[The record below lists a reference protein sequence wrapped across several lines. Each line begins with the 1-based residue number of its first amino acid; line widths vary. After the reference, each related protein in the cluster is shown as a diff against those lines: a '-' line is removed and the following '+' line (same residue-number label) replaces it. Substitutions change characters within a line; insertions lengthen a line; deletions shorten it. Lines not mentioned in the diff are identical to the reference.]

1 MKKVLLSLTAT
12 LVLGASASASDN
24 LAKGLNILITS
35 ADTQTQMM
43 GMVLSTMTLKEKK
56 EVNMVLCSDAGN
68 LALKDFEAGKIK
80 MQGEEKTPKMLLQGL
95 IKNGANVEVCP
106 LFLPNAGK
114 TEADLMEGVTVAKPP
129 MVAKKLLDKDL
140 QNLGY

>member
-12 LVLGASASASDN
+12 LVLGASASASNN
-24 LAKGLNILITS
+24 LAKGLNVMITS

-43 GMVLSTMTLKEKK
+43 GMVLSTMTLKEQK

>member
-12 LVLGASASASDN
+12 LVLAASANASDN
-24 LAKGLNILITS
+24 LAKGLNVMITS

-95 IKNGANVEVCP
+95 IKEGANVEVCP

-114 TEADLMEGVTVAKPP
+114 TEADLMEGVSVAKPP

-140 QNLGY
+140 QTLSY

>member
-12 LVLGASASASDN
+12 LVLGASASASNN
-24 LAKGLNILITS
+24 LAKGLNVMITS

-43 GMVLSTMTLKEKK
+43 GMVLSTMTLKENK

-95 IKNGANVEVCP
+95 IKEGANVEVCP

-114 TEADLMEGVTVAKPP
+114 TEADLMEGVSVAKPP

-140 QNLGY
+140 QTLSY

>member
-24 LAKGLNILITS
+24 LAKGLNVMITS

-95 IKNGANVEVCP
+95 IKEGANVEVCP

-114 TEADLMEGVTVAKPP
+114 TEADLMEGVSVAKPP

-140 QNLGY
+140 QTLSY